1 MKTKYNKPVIAE
13 LSRTIGDLDIRVV
26 ILQEGEYDNVHII
39 TNKYQQNELSTLH
52 LQDSK
57 GCTEFTDDRLLSYAY
72 EFFIWY
78 DTQDLGIAS
87 IDLDIEIE
95 EEL

>member
-1 MKTKYNKPVIAE
+1 MKTLYNKPIIAK
-13 LSRTIGDLDIRVV
+13 LKRTIGDLDIQVV
-26 ILQEGEYDNVHII
+26 ILQDGEYDNVHII
-39 TNKYQQNELSTLH
+39 TNKYQQSEFNTLH

-72 EFFIWY
+72 EFFIWH